1 MNEQAVVARPGGVQ
15 TGRPTRAYARQR
27 QEDLLEC
34 ALQMF
39 AQYGFEL
46 TTLDAVAAAM
56 NMTKRT
62 IYARY
67 KAKGELFEAAVKR
80 AIERWHIPI
89 DVLRAADTG
98 ELESTLVAIGRL
110 RVHNNLSAEGLRLQR
125 IVTAEAFRFPEIFR
139 TYETVTMDV
148 IQFLVETFEKYAAKE
163 KTVWLSDPELA
174 ASAFLS
180 MVNAPARRILLFN
193 RLPEPSEI
201 ETLIERAV
209 RLLLNGMRPR

>member
-1 MNEQAVVARPGGVQ
+1 MNEQVAEARAGVVL

-39 AQYGFEL
+39 AQNGFEL
-46 TTLDAVAAAM
+46 TTLDAVAASM

-80 AIERWHIPI
+80 AIDRWHIPI

-98 ELESTLVAIGRL
+98 ELETTLIAIGRL
-110 RVHNNLSAEGLRLQR
+110 RVRNNLSEEGLRLQR
-125 IVTAEAFRFPEIFR
+125 IVTAEAFRFPEVFR
-139 TYETVTMDV
+139 TYEMVTLDV
-148 IQFLVETFEKYAAKE
+148 INFLVEVFERYAEKE
-163 KTVWLSDPELA
+163 KGAWLSDPELA

-193 RLPEPSEI
+193 RLPAPSEI
-201 ETLIERAV
+201 EMLIQGAV